1 MNFTFNGN
9 QSAEQRIRLH
19 QSIIASEVLKAI
31 PEKNLTAIVMVGGYG
46 RSEGAFVKHDKGYG
60 PYNDYDYF
68 LVFTGV
74 TKKRAQQLILNIPD
88 LDSTVGVEVD
98 FFPIL
103 ENKIDKLEFSLMN
116 AEMQL
121 GHRVIWGDEA
131 VLDRMQQMPLAQLD
145 LTEFERLLTNRGC
158 LLLMNHL
165 DNGHEHMSKY
175 INKAWLAIGDALLAL
190 AGKYEL
196 SYVNKKLAIEQAT
209 SDPLVIDAYL
219 RAIDIRFRPD
229 LFLPW
234 GLEDLDIVTD
244 YWSATLGQVES
255 SKQRLDSASHWT
267 NIFRNLR
274 DRRLLKLDHPL
285 TAHPRVQVT
294 NRLKSL
300 ITPSN
305 DRQWQK
311 ESNKLLSLW
320 GSYS

>member
-9 QSAEQRIRLH
+9 QSAEQRIAQH
-19 QSIIASEVLKAI
+19 QSLIAESVLEAI
-31 PEKNLTAIVMVGGYG
+31 PEDNLAAIVMIGGYG
-46 RSEGAFVKHDKGYG
+46 RSEGAFVKQDEGYG

-68 LVFTGV
+68 LVFKGV
-74 TKKRAQQLILNIPD
+74 SKKKAQQLMQNIPD
-88 LDSTVGVEVD
+88 LDHLVGVEVD
-98 FFPIL
+98 FFPLL
-103 ENKIDKLEFSLMN
+103 EEKIGKLEYSLMN

-131 VLDRMQQMPLAQLD
+131 ILENMQTMPLGQVD
-145 LTEFERLLTNRGC
+145 LREFERLLTNRGC

-165 DNGHEHMSKY
+165 DNGHEHVSKY

-196 SYVNKKLAIEQAT
+196 SYVNKKLTIEQVT
-209 SDPLVIDAYL
+209 QDPLIIEAYR

-229 LFLPW
+229 LFQPW
-234 GLEDLDIVTD
+234 SLDDLDSVTS
-244 YWSATLGQVES
+244 YWLDTLGLIEASALRKES
-255 SKQRLDSASHWT
+255 TSQWS

-274 DRRLLKLDHPL
+274 DHRLRKIGHSLL
-285 TAHPRVQVT
+285 THPRTQVT

-300 ITPSN
+300 IIPSD
-305 DRQWQK
+305 DRQWK
-311 ESNKLLSLW
+311 EESNKLLLLW

>member
-9 QSAEQRIRLH
+9 PSAEQRICLH

-31 PEKNLTAIVMVGGYG
+31 PEKNLAAIVMIGGYG
-46 RSEGAFVKHDKGYG
+46 RSEGAFVKHEKGYG

-68 LVFTGV
+68 LVFKGV
-74 TKKRAQQLILNIPD
+74 SKKKAQQLMLKIRD
-88 LDSTVGVEVD
+88 LDHTVGVEVD
-98 FFPIL
+98 FFPLL

-121 GHRVIWGDEA
+121 GHRVIWGDQA
-131 VLDRMQQMPLAQLD
+131 VLDKMQDMPLAQLD
-145 LTEFERLLTNRGC
+145 LREFERLLTNRGC

-165 DNGHEHMSKY
+165 DNGHEHISKY

-190 AGKYEL
+190 AGKYQI
-196 SYVNKKLAIEQAT
+196 SYLNKKLAIEQVT
-209 SDPLVIDAYL
+209 SDPLIIDAYR

-234 GLEDLDIVTD
+234 NLQDLDVVTD
-244 YWSATLGQVES
+244 YWLDTLGQVES
-255 SKQRLDSASHWT
+255 SDQKQASTSHWL

-274 DRRLLKLDHPL
+274 DRRLRKFNHSLMN
-285 TAHPRVQVT
+285 HPRAQVT

-300 ITPSN
+300 ITPSS
-305 DRQWQK
+305 DRQWQR
-311 ESNKLLSLW
+311 ESTKLLSLW